1 MSTSYPRLVCEGNE
15 WIERGMPVRAL
26 KLYIRAAELPF
37 FEGPNFLIYYRI
49 AHAQS
54 LAGDSAAAIRT
65 LLHFE
70 DMLALYIG
78 EKLCS
83 AGTVSPK
90 AITVMCSEAFNPDG
104 YAEKFGK
111 RQRMETVKA
120 YRERIANLR
129 KNLPL
134 SNR

>member
-1 MSTSYPRLVCEGNE
+1 MDRAWYARVRLEVVHSSRR
-15 WIERGMPVRAL
+15 ITLFRGT
-26 KLYIRAAELPF
+26 
-37 FEGPNFLIYYRI
+37 NFLIYYRI

-65 LLHFE
+65 LLDFE

-90 AITVMCSEAFNPDG
+90 AITVMCSEVFNPDG
-104 YAEKFGK
+104 YAEKFCK
-111 RQRMETVKA
+111 RLRMETVKA

-129 KNLPL
+129 KNQPLP
-134 SNR
+134 NR